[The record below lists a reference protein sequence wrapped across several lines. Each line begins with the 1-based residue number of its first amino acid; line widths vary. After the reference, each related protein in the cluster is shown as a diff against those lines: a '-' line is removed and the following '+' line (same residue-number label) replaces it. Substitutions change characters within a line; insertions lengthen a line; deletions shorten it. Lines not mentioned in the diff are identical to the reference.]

1 MLQSKRLVRNLALIK
16 IMPLSQIVNFSETTS
31 RSFNVNEVNK
41 MKVWAIVK
49 KPSDDELLNNH
60 HNPLFCAIYK
70 IAYTK
75 RLAAEIQLD
84 KMRRSGIKGY
94 QICQL
99 DVNGEQDFIN
109 KKNKIAYY
117 AYLYHIDEHS
127 GKRSLLRSSDTL
139 FTNKYHL
146 RRLCRTANY
155 GGDRKYMVK
164 WNTDLSNYTYR
175 IEYLDG
181 LFHFRIRHINII

>member
-1 MLQSKRLVRNLALIK
+1 
-16 IMPLSQIVNFSETTS
+16 
-31 RSFNVNEVNK
+31 

-49 KPSDDELLNNH
+49 KPDDDELSINH
-60 HNPLFCAIYK
+60 LNPLFCAIYK

-99 DVNGEQDFIN
+99 DVDVNGEQDFID
-109 KKNKIAYY
+109 KKNKIVYY
-117 AYLYHIDEHS
+117 AYLYHIDEHT
-127 GKRSLLRSSDTL
+127 GKRSLLGSSDTL
-139 FTNKYHL
+139 FTDKYRL
-146 RRLCRTANY
+146 RWLCRTANY
-155 GGDRKYMVK
+155 GDRKYMVK
-164 WNTDLSNYTYR
+164 WNADLSNFTYR
-175 IEYLDG
+175 IEYLDD

>member
-1 MLQSKRLVRNLALIK
+1 
-16 IMPLSQIVNFSETTS
+16 
-31 RSFNVNEVNK
+31 
-41 MKVWAIVK
+41 MKVYAIVK
-49 KPSDDELLNNH
+49 KPSDDELSNNH

-99 DVNGEQDFIN
+99 DVDGEQDFIN

-117 AYLYHIDEHS
+117 AYLYHIDEHT
-127 GKRSLLRSSDTL
+127 GKRYLVGSSDTL
-139 FTNKYHL
+139 FTSKHRL
-146 RRLCRTANY
+146 KHLCRTAHY
-155 GGDRKYMVK
+155 SYDRAYMVK
-164 WNTDLSNYTYR
+164 WNINLTNFTYR
-175 IEYLDG
+175 KEYLDG